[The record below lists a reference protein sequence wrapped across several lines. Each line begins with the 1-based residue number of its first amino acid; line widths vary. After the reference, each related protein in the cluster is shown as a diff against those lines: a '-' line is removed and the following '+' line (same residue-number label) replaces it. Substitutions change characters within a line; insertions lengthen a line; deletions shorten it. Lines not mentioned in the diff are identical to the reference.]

1 MNLVAAYEEATL
13 MNDADFDAGGSPAR
27 KRARTDDEEDTC
39 AICISSLQGCMPGG
53 RGECSAKPVSRLA
66 CGHRF
71 HQSCVEKWLNRNVSC
86 PVCRYNIRPAVKV
99 TIRGLV
105 IEVPWRKRHLTCAQA
120 ILEAMETFKT
130 QHPHFVFRFP
140 FLPACSFAELPC
152 LSGMAWYG
160 RHTFVDEV
168 LKDADGSPLLEV
180 RTASARHPN
189 AIPSDAFAYARL
201 LLKQPLKPR
210 WASPRGVDPYYMRTD
225 NWLETSIAAHQNGE
239 CRWSRKRR
247 VLELEALLAH
257 DEYDDPFE
265 GEYTD
270 DDAWGARRAQHVQLL
285 QAVQAYEDGESG
297 VRELFN
303 KKEGPLEGP
312 IGRTHVR
319 LPPSRDT
326 EAERASILRDALAD
340 LPLQFYG
347 CPSRMECDGVME
359 FLRHMM
365 AAAGVIADVHPSDK
379 PAGLALA
386 PAMVHVEVS
395 TEHGMTFA
403 DCQRLMLEKWETF
416 VLQVDKPIMCTNVP
430 GEGMMFVIN
439 SQATDAKG
447 KLPVMLPDECFIPV
461 PGASFVDEVGLA
473 FK

>member
-1 MNLVAAYEEATL
+1 
-13 MNDADFDAGGSPAR
+13 
-27 KRARTDDEEDTC
+27 
-39 AICISSLQGCMPGG
+39 
-53 RGECSAKPVSRLA
+53 
-66 CGHRF
+66 
-71 HQSCVEKWLNRNVSC
+71 
-86 PVCRYNIRPAVKV
+86 VCRYNIRPAVKV

-201 LLKQPLKPR
+201 LVKQPLKPR

-297 VRELFN
+297 VRELFDN

-326 EAERASILRDALAD
+326 EAERASILRNGRERL
-340 LPLQFYG
+340 LH
-347 CPSRMECDGVME
+347 E
-359 FLRHMM
+359 
-365 AAAGVIADVHPSDK
+365 
-379 PAGLALA
+379 LALRRRVLFLIRQVLFLVRA
-386 PAMVHVEVS
+386 AHPGDRRTREEGERRAGHVRAQLVGEIVHSLRERRVLP
-395 TEHGMTFA
+395 GM
-403 DCQRLMLEKWETF
+403 QRQLPMIL
-416 VLQVDKPIMCTNVP
+416 VP
-430 GEGMMFVIN
+430 RTRRAGE
-439 SQATDAKG
+439 
-447 KLPVMLPDECFIPV
+447 
-461 PGASFVDEVGLA
+461 
-473 FK
+473 

>member
-1 MNLVAAYEEATL
+1 
-13 MNDADFDAGGSPAR
+13 
-27 KRARTDDEEDTC
+27 
-39 AICISSLQGCMPGG
+39 
-53 RGECSAKPVSRLA
+53 
-66 CGHRF
+66 
-71 HQSCVEKWLNRNVSC
+71 
-86 PVCRYNIRPAVKV
+86 
-99 TIRGLV
+99 
-105 IEVPWRKRHLTCAQA
+105 
-120 ILEAMETFKT
+120 
-130 QHPHFVFRFP
+130 
-140 FLPACSFAELPC
+140 
-152 LSGMAWYG
+152 
-160 RHTFVDEV
+160 VDEV
-168 LKDADGSPLLEV
+168 LKDADGSPLLEI

-303 KKEGPLEGP
+303 KEEGPLEGP

>member
-1 MNLVAAYEEATL
+1 
-13 MNDADFDAGGSPAR
+13 MNDADAGGSPAR

-168 LKDADGSPLLEV
+168 LKDADGSPLLEI

-257 DEYDDPFE
+257 DEIVP
-265 GEYTD
+265 
-270 DDAWGARRAQHVQLL
+270 
-285 QAVQAYEDGESG
+285 ES
-297 VRELFN
+297 
-303 KKEGPLEGP
+303 
-312 IGRTHVR
+312 
-319 LPPSRDT
+319 
-326 EAERASILRDALAD
+326 
-340 LPLQFYG
+340 
-347 CPSRMECDGVME
+347 
-359 FLRHMM
+359 
-365 AAAGVIADVHPSDK
+365 
-379 PAGLALA
+379 
-386 PAMVHVEVS
+386 
-395 TEHGMTFA
+395 
-403 DCQRLMLEKWETF
+403 
-416 VLQVDKPIMCTNVP
+416 VL
-430 GEGMMFVIN
+430 
-439 SQATDAKG
+439 
-447 KLPVMLPDECFIPV
+447 
-461 PGASFVDEVGLA
+461 
-473 FK
+473 